1 MTRQTQRRRQTN
13 KDPKYLISFDI
24 DEVIS
29 TIISSAISAV
39 IGALIANEIR
49 KR

>member
-1 MTRQTQRRRQTN
+1 MTRQTQRRRQAS

-24 DEVIS
+24 DELISTVIS
-29 TIISSAISAV
+29 STISAI